1 MADGIQA
8 KRPMVGCR
16 SERDQ
21 ALAEWEASES
31 MAAAQGARLLRQCQ
45 WRRPP
50 ALAALGNLK
59 DRPFALSLPASTGS
73 GRRESGGRCA
83 RPDNPDDAKREWEL
97 GSVVKEVLR
106 VRVTWTDNQKATQ
119 MTKMIHPHACANCDD
134 GFTGEAANSSAC

>member
-1 MADGIQA
+1 
-8 KRPMVGCR
+8 
-16 SERDQ
+16 
-21 ALAEWEASES
+21 
-31 MAAAQGARLLRQCQ
+31 MAAAQGARLGRRLLRQRQ

-97 GSVVKEVLR
+97 GSVVKDLGSPSPSLSWHMDGQSEGNA
-106 VRVTWTDNQKATQ
+106 DDEDDA
-119 MTKMIHPHACANCDD
+119 PACMR
-134 GFTGEAANSSAC
+134 